1 MEEMRTETNWEH
13 YEYEILEL
21 FKSKIGDRNSLSHL
35 ECAVR
40 EIMYKKGNLGCAQY
54 DNCYECR
61 EDVYAWLK
69 NKITLPKMLKNGDSL
84 TVGQHILVSE
94 CGTYEDSF
102 TVRFL
107 TYSNGLFYT
116 IPVGNNIKSSGH
128 YGVYKYAWP
137 CLSHSNS

>member
-1 MEEMRTETNWEH
+1 MKTETNWEH

-21 FKSKIGDRNSLSHL
+21 FKSKVGYRNPLSHL

-40 EIMYKKGNLGCAQY
+40 EIMYKKGHLGCAHY

-61 EDVYAWLK
+61 ENVYAWLK

-84 TVGQHILVSE
+84 TVGQHIRVSE

-102 TVRFL
+102 VVRFL
-107 TYSNGLFYT
+107 TYNNGLFYT
-116 IPVGNNIKSSGH
+116 IPVGNNIKSAGH
-128 YGVYKYAWP
+128 YGVYKYAWS
-137 CLSHSNS
+137 CLNPDNGRG